1 MLLIIAQ
8 VYRLSAVHCQMTRYS
23 QRVPGYLTRYSVSAN
38 EISFDKRIS
47 QCDCVF
53 QIRLGL
59 EENDSPLHL
68 VTSTGFLKALLDN
81 YSKYDIEICFIFL
94 NDISLAPKMYH
105 CCAGKASW
113 MQCPLHNQ
121 KVNKP
126 GFHGASCQLAPFNSL
141 NTQSTVLT
149 NSSVM
154 VASAV
159 YGEWRWQPYQN
170 LLNSVFIPYMSASVI
185 ECRSIGSCSSS
196 GLCAGLM
203 ITGLHFQLLFTLPP
217 SDTECQ

>member
-1 MLLIIAQ
+1 MGDFSRLFEGLIGE
-8 VYRLSAVHCQMTRYS
+8 L
-23 QRVPGYLTRYSVSAN
+23 
-38 EISFDKRIS
+38 
-47 QCDCVF
+47 F
-53 QIRLGL
+53 QIWHWNMFYFFKWHQSGP
-59 EENDSPLHL
+59 ENVNL
-68 VTSTGFLKALLDN
+68 
-81 YSKYDIEICFIFL
+81 
-94 NDISLAPKMYH
+94 YH

-126 GFHGASCQLAPFNSL
+126 CFHGASCQLAPFNSL

-154 VASAV
+154 VARV
-159 YGEWRWQPYQN
+159 VDGEWRWQFYQN
-170 LLNSVFIPYMSASVI
+170 FLNSVFIPYMSASVI

-203 ITGLHFQLLFTLPP
+203 IRGLHFQLLFTLPP

>member
-1 MLLIIAQ
+1 
-8 VYRLSAVHCQMTRYS
+8 
-23 QRVPGYLTRYSVSAN
+23 
-38 EISFDKRIS
+38 
-47 QCDCVF
+47 
-53 QIRLGL
+53 
-59 EENDSPLHL
+59 
-68 VTSTGFLKALLDN
+68 
-81 YSKYDIEICFIFL
+81 
-94 NDISLAPKMYH
+94 
-105 CCAGKASW
+105 

-126 GFHGASCQLAPFNSL
+126 SFHGASCQLAPFNSL

-170 LLNSVFIPYMSASVI
+170 LLNSVFIPYMSAGVI
-185 ECRSIGSCSSS
+185 ECRSIGSFSSS

-217 SDTECQ
+217 SDTECHEGVWKQFSRTCAIIQIKYVLPKLYHLPQYSYGSRDPTTRVPYSYWGRWHSMATHT